1 MKPHQNL
8 SSDPTAIHKCKRMA
22 GRLRQAFQ
30 ATVAVHEDHISESLA
45 IKTDVSTTKEVAR
58 LKRKVSVEDPIRT
71 IMFLG
76 SWSHT

>member
-1 MKPHQNL
+1 MKPQNL
-8 SSDPTAIHKCKRMA
+8 SSDPTAIHKCTRMV

-30 ATVAVHEDHISESLA
+30 ATVVVHNDHTSESLA
-45 IKTDVSTTKEVAR
+45 LERKVSSTKEVTR
-58 LKRKVSVEDPIRT
+58 LKQKVNVEDPIRT